1 MEGVIVKMTAKKQ
14 ISLKDVFEKINS
26 IHDVEQ
32 ISKDEQIINDV
43 AIWTLTYV
51 KYYNASFCG
60 MHVVLT
66 EHGQDQ
72 TAHVAVCGGIGDIFN
87 SRNKGNRKLAKECI
101 QKLEDC
107 GFLVMK
113 STLDMK
119 KTLNLDL
126 FLK

>member
-1 MEGVIVKMTAKKQ
+1 MEGVIVKMVTKKQ
-14 ISLKDVFEKINS
+14 MSLKDIFEKIDS
-26 IHDVEQ
+26 IHDMER
-32 ISKDEQIINDV
+32 ISKDEQSINDV

-72 TAHVAVCGGIGDIFN
+72 TAHIAVCGGVGDIFN

-107 GFLVMK
+107 GFLVSE
-113 STLDMK
+113 STLNTK
-119 KTLNLDL
+119 ESLNFDL
-126 FLK
+126 FLE

>member
-1 MEGVIVKMTAKKQ
+1 MFSK
-14 ISLKDVFEKINS
+14 KINS